1 MPTRDIHQGPLTT
14 RPRVLLVEDDPTQR
28 DMYATYLLAKGLRV
42 ITAVDGSAAISLAFE
57 FLPDII
63 VMDLAL
69 PHVDG
74 WQATRRL
81 KQDACTAGIPIVA
94 CTAHILRG
102 SVEKA
107 IDAGCDAYITK
118 PCLPNDLLV
127 EIRRM
132 LAQHQKPKIPGS
144 ARLNTRRAPAAYG
157 A

>member
-1 MPTRDIHQGPLTT
+1 MPTRAIQDGPLTAS
-14 RPRVLLVEDDPTQR
+14 PRVLLVEDDPTQR
-28 DMYATYLLAKGLRV
+28 EMYTTYLLAKGLRV
-42 ITAVDGSAAISLAFE
+42 ITAVDGSTAISLAFE

-69 PHVDG
+69 PYLDG

-118 PCLPNDLLV
+118 PCLPDDLLA
-127 EIRRM
+127 EIRRL
-132 LAQHQKPKIPGS
+132 LAQQEKPIP
-144 ARLNTRRAPAAYG
+144 ARQG
-157 A
+157 